1 MISSYIY
8 IYIYIDLLPR
18 RPNPFQFSL
27 ELLGLDIVFEHSRYD
42 QQVSTSKKATAVHRT
57 IRSSGRFRASKSFKA
72 LIESRSPTR
81 TRLIWARIYTGG
93 GTKVSQKHESQRVEK
108 CKNDMFG
115 WIWPFPLLESVACH
129 AAGRKEGQKERLP
142 TGIGEIG
149 LQTTCFTM

>member
-1 MISSYIY
+1 MSSTLRFDKCLSPLRFDKCLARFDMAFARHVLWIVAVKRQVL

-81 TRLIWARIYTGG
+81 TRLI
-93 GTKVSQKHESQRVEK
+93 
-108 CKNDMFG
+108 
-115 WIWPFPLLESVACH
+115 
-129 AAGRKEGQKERLP
+129 
-142 TGIGEIG
+142 
-149 LQTTCFTM
+149 